1 VEAAP
6 ARRFAVRRY
15 ELTRA
20 PPVRAFAAPK
30 IGRHNPA
37 QLEEPRAMSFFAFL
51 NHWWNLPFLVML
63 GLVAAFF
70 VLQLVGLIG
79 SDADADIDGDVD
91 ADADADVDGDTDA
104 EAGGGLHEVLS
115 FFGVG
120 RVPFMVVWGPLF
132 IFAGF
137 TGIFFNRV
145 LFVRLDGHY
154 APALFLASLALSLT
168 VGLAC
173 TRVATRLAG
182 KLVDTG
188 GRGAARK
195 HELVGALGTVASA
208 RVDQAFGE
216 IRVSDAAR
224 NEMLVHARV
233 RAGERPLARGES
245 VVLVDYD
252 VDHELFFVVPSGI
265 ENRA

>member
-1 VEAAP
+1 
-6 ARRFAVRRY
+6 
-15 ELTRA
+15 
-20 PPVRAFAAPK
+20 
-30 IGRHNPA
+30 
-37 QLEEPRAMSFFAFL
+37 MSFFAFL

-70 VLQLVGLIG
+70 VLQLAGLFG
-79 SDADADIDGDVD
+79 HDG
-91 ADADADVDGDTDA
+91 DADADVDHDVDGD
-104 EAGGGLHEVLS
+104 AGGDPDADGEGSWHEALAGVLS

-120 RVPFMVVWGPLF
+120 RVPFMVVWGALF

-137 TGIFFNRV
+137 SGIFFNRV
-145 LFVRLDGHY
+145 LFVRLQGQY
-154 APALFLASLALSLT
+154 PGWLFIVALALSLI
-168 VGLAC
+168 VGLTC
-173 TRVATRLAG
+173 TRIAARLAG

-188 GRGAARK
+188 GRGSARK

-208 RVDQAFGE
+208 RVDHAFGE
-216 IRVSDAAR
+216 IRVSDAAK

-245 VVLVDYD
+245 VVLVEYD
-252 VDHELFFVVPSGI
+252 GARELFLVVPSEI